1 MENRR
6 EYETFNRNEAEREN
20 EQRLRSGRRKKMVEE
35 KKDEYENRQ
44 VLGGL
49 EYDAASKVRSG
60 ENRIASEP
68 KISVIDKEDDPKLFR
83 QSMDMLRL
91 KQ

>member
-49 EYDAASKVRSG
+49 EYDAVMRSG

>member
-1 MENRR
+1 
-6 EYETFNRNEAEREN
+6 
-20 EQRLRSGRRKKMVEE
+20 MVEE

-49 EYDAASKVRSG
+49 EYDAVSKVRSG

>member
-49 EYDAASKVRSG
+49 EYDAVSKARSG